1 MYPIFESHAH
11 YDDKKLKGQLETL
24 LPLVKEAGVG
34 KIMNISADM
43 QSLEDTLQLTQK
55 YDFFYGSAG
64 IHPSCS
70 SDIPKDY
77 LDIVKQ
83 YASKEKI
90 QAIGEIGLDFH
101 YDFSPKDTQRRVFRE
116 QLELANELD
125 MPVIIHD
132 RDAHGEILEILKE
145 YKPKGVF
152 HCYSGSAEF
161 AKEVL
166 KLGMYISFTGVIT
179 FKNAKKAVEAAKII
193 PLDRILIETDCPY
206 MAPEP
211 VRGTTNHS
219 GNLPYIA
226 KKLAEIKGIATQEL
240 IDQTYLNTCKLFDV
254 PVA

>member
-1 MYPIFESHAH
+1 MYPIFDSHAH
-11 YDDKKLKGQLETL
+11 YDDRRLQENLEETL
-24 LPLVKEAGVG
+24 KKVQEMGVG
-34 KIMNISADM
+34 RIINIASDIK
-43 QSLEDTLQLTQK
+43 SLEATLQLSEK
-55 YDFFYGSAG
+55 YPFIYGTAG

-70 SDIPKDY
+70 SDIPADY
-77 LDIVKQ
+77 LDILKK
-83 YASKEKI
+83 YAAKEKI

-101 YDFSPKDTQRRVFRE
+101 YDFSPKDTQRKVFHE

-125 MPVIIHD
+125 MPVVIHD
-132 RDAHGEILEILKE
+132 RDAHQEVLETLKK

-193 PLDRILIETDCPY
+193 PMDKILIETDCPY

-211 VRGTTNHS
+211 VRGSTNHS
-219 GNLPYIA
+219 GNLIYIA
-226 KKLAEIKGIATQEL
+226 QKLADIKGISKEEL
-240 IDQTYLNTCKLFDV
+240 IDQTYLNTCRLFSIA
-254 PVA
+254 P